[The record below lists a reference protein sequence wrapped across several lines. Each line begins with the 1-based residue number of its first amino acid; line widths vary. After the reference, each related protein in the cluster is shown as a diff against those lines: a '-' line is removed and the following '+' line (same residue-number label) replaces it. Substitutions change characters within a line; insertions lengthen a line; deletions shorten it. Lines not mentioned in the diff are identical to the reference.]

1 MFVRVKKVRGQR
13 YAYLVE
19 GRREGARV
27 RQKVICYLG
36 PLSRIAFGASAASN
50 AKELIDWEAVNRAI
64 NRIPLTFDELSAARR
79 FAYPRVLN
87 GRRQG
92 FLTRGVRRRVE
103 GEEEALTSLAATNFR
118 QRFVEVG
125 RNGYTMR

>member
-27 RQKVICYLG
+27 RQRVVRYLG
-36 PLSRIAFGASAASN
+36 PLSRIAFGMPPPPN
-50 AKELIDWEAVNRAI
+50 VTEPIDWEAVNRAI
-64 NRIPLTFDELSAARR
+64 SRIPLTFDELSAARR
-79 FAYPRVLN
+79 FAYPKVLSS
-87 GRRQG
+87 RRQG

-103 GEEEALTSLAATNFR
+103 GEEGAISSLAASNFR
-118 QRFVEVG
+118 QKFVEIE
-125 RNGYTMR
+125 RNRYRMI